1 MVNKPMSDLS
11 ASNVKLSSR
20 LLEAYGV
27 LIELTD
33 EDGETVVY
41 RLISEF
47 EAETGAYAVLQK
59 DTALPETEVEILKIV
74 DGSGEKPELV
84 TIDDDDEWEDVA
96 ELYDELTLPFED

>member
-1 MVNKPMSDLS
+1 MSDLS
-11 ASNVKLSSR
+11 ASSVKLTTR

-33 EDGETVVY
+33 EQGQTTVY

-47 EAETGAYAVLQK
+47 ETETGAYAVLQK
-59 DTALPETEVEILKIV
+59 DTGLPEDEVDILKII
-74 DGSGEKPELV
+74 DSTEGRPELV

>member
-1 MVNKPMSDLS
+1 MSDLS
-11 ASNVKLSSR
+11 ASNVKLSSK

-33 EDGETVVY
+33 DSGENIVY

-47 EAETGAYAVLQK
+47 ETESGAYAVLQK
-59 DTALPETEVEILKIV
+59 DTAIPDTEVEILKIV
-74 DGSGEKPELV
+74 DGTDGHPELV
-84 TIDDDDEWEDVA
+84 TIDDDDEWEDIA

>member
-1 MVNKPMSDLS
+1 MSDLS
-11 ASNVKLSSR
+11 ASNVKLSSK

-33 EDGETVVY
+33 ESGENVVY

-47 EAETGAYAVLQK
+47 ETESGAYAVLQK
-59 DTALPETEVEILKIV
+59 DSALPDTEVEILKIV
-74 DGSGEKPELV
+74 DGADGNPELI